1 MKDNNKFPGPP
12 IRVPG
17 ADETKNAYE
26 VFKIQLEN
34 FSNI

>member
-1 MKDNNKFPGPP
+1 MKEIQNPP

-17 ADETKNAYE
+17 ADETKNAGE

-34 FSNI
+34 FSNYA